1 MHSKRRLRAVF
12 TLLPLFCGMAVAADY
27 RVGERLPNDKTGQAT
42 HPQYHELQ
50 WDNLIPK
57 GWNPLA
63 GIKGL
68 NLQML
73 QDGDPRADEALEKL
87 RSAWDNAPVNK
98 ALDGQS
104 VRIAGFVVPL
114 DRQGDQVSEF
124 LLVPYFGACIHT
136 PPPPSNQTILV
147 IPDKPLKGVKTMD
160 AYWVSG
166 TLKVAQ
172 GDSGLGKYGY
182 QIRAQKLEPYQFKS
196 KR

>member
-1 MHSKRRLRAVF
+1 MHTKLLLRAVF

-27 RVGERLPNDKTGQAT
+27 RIGERLPNDKTGQAT

-50 WDNLIPK
+50 WDNLTPK

-147 IPDKPLKGVKTMD
+147 IPDNPLKGVKTMD